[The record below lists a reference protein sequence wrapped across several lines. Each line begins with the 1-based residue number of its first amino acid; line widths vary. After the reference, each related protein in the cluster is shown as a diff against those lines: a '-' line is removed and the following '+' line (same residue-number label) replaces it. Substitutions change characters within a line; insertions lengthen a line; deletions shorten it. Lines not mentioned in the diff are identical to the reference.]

1 MEDIIVCGDP
11 GRPDLLAEPGSQG
24 KAASTP
30 NRVLYL
36 LEVTSGVRRTFRPET
51 MPFSVTRRERMILAV
66 IALLVV
72 LGLLGMAIL

>member
-1 MEDIIVCGDP
+1 V
-11 GRPDLLAEPGSQG
+11 LAEPTFER

-30 NRVLYL
+30 ESGNSPPCGRVWSRLIL
-36 LEVTSGVRRTFRPET
+36 LIQEP
-51 MPFSVTRRERMILAV
+51 MPFPVTRRERMILMV